1 MQMTSTGIHLF
12 DCSVDRALTR
22 LKCVVQYLIFVSNQ
36 LQGSSVKE
44 DNVSFDV

>member
-1 MQMTSTGIHLF
+1 MQMTSTGIHLL

-22 LKCVVQYLIFVSNQ
+22 LKCVVQYHVSNQ